1 MGFEDINDNYDDSM
15 NMREDRGD
23 TQIIRRTGTSNLNNR
38 QTVKR
43 TDDDDSSFNGSNTT
57 GNIPYRAQDDLSES
71 GEDNTSVYKYMD
83 NEEEINDDRRIS
95 YYVNKQELG

>member
-38 QTVKR
+38 
-43 TDDDDSSFNGSNTT
+43 
-57 GNIPYRAQDDLSES
+57 
-71 GEDNTSVYKYMD
+71 
-83 NEEEINDDRRIS
+83 
-95 YYVNKQELG
+95 